1 MKVASHISWQKILYN
16 IYIIDEEKDSI
27 IRIDD
32 IAAIIW
38 LMINEEKHDTD
49 IAKKICKE
57 YDVQFEEALLD
68 VRMFLD
74 DMVNRRY
81 LER

>member
-1 MKVASHISWQKILYN
+1 MKVASHISWQKILHN

-27 IRIDD
+27 IKIDD
-32 IAAIIW
+32 IAALIW
-38 LMINEEKHDTD
+38 QMINEQKHDTD
-49 IAKKICKE
+49 IAEKICKE
-57 YDVQFEEALLD
+57 YDVQYEEALFD
-68 VRMFLD
+68 VSMFID